1 MRRRSFWLPLV
12 STLFGSALLLTPGPA
27 QAQAGGGGGGRS
39 AEYDIYAIEYA
50 VLPGVPLNGLV
61 EGGDSTRR
69 IDISMMV
76 WLLKGPAGRNVL
88 VDAGFYRDSLIKS
101 SRPRGYVR
109 PDSAVMKAGV
119 RPEQVTDLVLTHMH
133 WDHIDGVDLFP
144 KAHVWIQ
151 KAEYEYY
158 TAAGR
163 PGHEGVTVTDAA
175 VLQRLQAEGRL
186 TLIEGDGRG
195 ILPGITVYTGG
206 KHTYAS
212 QYLAVRMGE
221 GIAVV
226 ASDNVYLYD
235 NLVRHAP
242 IAQTLDRVS
251 NLAAQDRMLSLATS
265 PALIVP
271 GHDPYVFVRFPQPGN
286 GVALIW

>member
-1 MRRRSFWLPLV
+1 MRRRSFWPALV
-12 STLFGSALLLTPGPA
+12 NTLFGSALLLVPAAA
-27 QAQAGGGGGGRS
+27 QAQARGGGGGS
-39 AEYDIYAIEYA
+39 PEYDIYAIEYA

-76 WLLKGPAGRNVL
+76 WLLKGPAARNVL
-88 VDAGFYRDSLIKS
+88 VDAGFYRDSLMKS
-101 SRPRGYVR
+101 AKPRGYVR

-119 RPEQVTDLVLTHMH
+119 RPEQVTDLVLTHVH

-158 TAAGR
+158 TAPGR
-163 PGHEGVTVTDAA
+163 PGQQGVTVEDVA
-175 VLQRLQAEGRL
+175 VLERLKAEGRL
-186 TLIEGDGRG
+186 TLIDGDGRG

-212 QYLAVRMGE
+212 QYLAVSMGE
-221 GIAVV
+221 GTAVI

-242 IAQTLDRVS
+242 IALTLDRVS
-251 NLAAQDRMLSLATS
+251 NLAAQDRMLGLATS